1 MDILLSLLSR
11 FSFQAWAVVGLAT
24 FALLSLSK
32 AFSKG
37 HLGKLPPGPRGW
49 PIIGNVF
56 DIPDEYPWKVY
67 RRWGQEFDSEII
79 TLKLPGPPLLVLN
92 SAKAADEL
100 LIKRS
105 AIYSDRPRLVM
116 LNELIRADWNIALM
130 PYGERFKAARKL
142 FNKHIDIPYCR
153 PQAVVAV
160 RKCLKDLLAAT
171 KHHDPI
177 IRLMTGRF
185 ILASGY
191 GIDVDSANDPYIE
204 ISETFIKSISHAT
217 QRGAFLVDVFP
228 ILKYWPS
235 SFPGAGFKHFA
246 ARLRKLADDART
258 LPFKFTQDELA
269 KGTAKRS
276 FATRFLETM
285 REDTPSSEINDVEA
299 IIGNMYIAGA
309 DTTVLAM
316 RTFVL
321 AMALN
326 PTIQKKAQQIVDA
339 ALGGRLPD
347 FNDFGKI
354 PYIDAIVNETL
365 RWKPPL
371 PISIPHG
378 ATEDD
383 HYNGFYIPKGSI
395 VVANICAILQDEE
408 VYGPN
413 TDLFNPERF
422 LNGAGEFNKNLST
435 EAAFGY
441 GRRQCPGKVMAKELM
456 WMAITS
462 ILATFDIH
470 SAIGEHGQPLKPNVD
485 YGPIGNLN
493 YPPHFECSFVPR
505 SSRTRTWIEDFTE
518 GDL

>member
-1 MDILLSLLSR
+1 MDSLNHLLSQFSLVHWVVVGVVTFILISSTKLLS
-11 FSFQAWAVVGLAT
+11 
-24 FALLSLSK
+24 
-32 AFSKG
+32 KG
-37 HLGKLPPGPRGW
+37 QSGPLPPGPKGW
-49 PIIGNVF
+49 PIIGNIF
-56 DIPDEYPWKVY
+56 DIPAEYPWKVY
-67 RRWGQEFDSEII
+67 RRWGQQFDSEII

-105 AIYSDRPRLVM
+105 AIYSDRPRMVM
-116 LNELIRADWNIALM
+116 LNELVHADWNLALM

-142 FNKHIDIPYCR
+142 FSKHIDVPYVR

-160 RKCLKDLLAAT
+160 RKCLKDLLTAT

-191 GIDVDSANDPYIE
+191 GIDVDSADDPYIE

-217 QRGAFLVDVFP
+217 QRGAFLVDAFP
-228 ILKYWPS
+228 ILKHWPS

-246 ARLRKLADDART
+246 AKLRKLADDART
-258 LPFKFTQDELA
+258 LPFRFTQDELA

-285 REDTPSSEINDVEA
+285 REDTPQSEIDDVQA

-326 PTIQKKAQQIVDA
+326 PKIQKKAQAIVDA

-354 PYIDAIVNETL
+354 PYIDALVNETL

-378 ATEDD
+378 PIEDD
-383 HYNGFYIPKGSI
+383 HYDGFFIPKGSI

-408 VYGPN
+408 AYGPN
-413 TDLFNPERF
+413 TDLFNPDRF
-422 LNGAGEFNKNLST
+422 LTQTGELNKNMN
-435 EAAFGY
+435 ADVAFGY

-470 SAIGEHGQPLKPNVD
+470 SAVDEHGVPLKPNVD

-505 SSRTRTWIEDFTE
+505 SSQTRAWIEDYSDE
-518 GDL
+518 V